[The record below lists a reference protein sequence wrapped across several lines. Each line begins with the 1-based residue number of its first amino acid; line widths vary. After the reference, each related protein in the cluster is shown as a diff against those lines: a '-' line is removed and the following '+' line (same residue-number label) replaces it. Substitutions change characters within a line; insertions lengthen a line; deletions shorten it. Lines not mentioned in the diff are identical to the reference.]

1 MSIDNWVWASLS
13 FFDKLLVSWTLYL
26 TSRCPFWV
34 SSHIH
39 FRLQAFST
47 HVSSGAW
54 DKTLI
59 YRYLVKV
66 FVTKLQLKINCFGW
80 YAIFELTMQPPLN
93 YSSVEV
99 IFLWTFCHQFTFPS
113 TKNFNLNPKLC
124 QLILSLLSF
133 SMSLAVISNRK

>member
-1 MSIDNWVWASLS
+1 MGKFIIFWQATRVLDTLFDLEVSLLS
-13 FFDKLLVSWTLYL
+13 LISYSLKIT
-26 TSRCPFWV
+26 
-34 SSHIH
+34 
-39 FRLQAFST
+39 AFST

-59 YRYLVKV
+59 HRYLVKV

-133 SMSLAVISNRK
+133 SMSLAVISNHR